1 MFKRT
6 VVGCKDSGEGRDA
19 VALGATIALATDA
32 GPSLVCA
39 YPTSIFPVPG
49 SSDRATFLAQAE
61 ATLRRERDSQGP
73 QALIDAVP
81 DPFVARALR
90 HYAAR
95 WHAGLVVVG
104 SDASAPA
111 GQAAIG
117 RRSRQLLYDAPFTP
131 QKLPFSLALA
141 RRGFHEQSVELRRI
155 GVGYDCGPEAQAAL
169 AFAAELGRATGSTL
183 AIHSVIEDRVPV
195 FTAEKWI
202 GSKDLGEMWEGRR
215 QSAQTEAEEA
225 ASLLDIPTEV
235 TGAVGDPGLQMR
247 DLSERV
253 DLLVVGSR
261 RWGPVARLVS
271 GSVGETLVSEAH
283 CSIMI
288 VPRPP
293 VARGPHT
300 RSLIAA
306 QTPA

>member
-6 VVGCKDSGEGRDA
+6 VVGCKDSAEGRDA
-19 VALGATIALATDA
+19 VALGAAIASATDT
-32 GPSLVCA
+32 GLSLVCV
-39 YPTSIFPVPG
+39 YPVSLFPVPG
-49 SSDRATFLAQAE
+49 SSDRATFRAQAE
-61 ATLRRERDSQGP
+61 ATLRREHDSQAP
-73 QALIDAVP
+73 QAVIDAVP

-104 SDASAPA
+104 SDASAPT

-117 RRSRQLLYDAPFTP
+117 RRSRQLLYHAPFT
-131 QKLPFSLALA
+131 LALA
-141 RRGFHEQSVELRRI
+141 RRGLHEQSVELRRI
-155 GVGYDCGPEAQAAL
+155 GVGYDGGPEAQAAL
-169 AFAAELGRATGSTL
+169 AFAAELGRATSSTL
-183 AIHSVIEDRVPV
+183 AIHSVVEDRLPA

-202 GSKDLGEMWEGRR
+202 GSKDLGQMWEGKR
-215 QSAQTEAEEA
+215 QAAQAEAEKA
-225 ASLLDIPTEV
+225 VSLLDLSTEV
-235 TGAVGDPGLQMR
+235 TSAVGDPGLQMR
-247 DLSERV
+247 DLSKRV
-253 DLLVVGSR
+253 DLVVVGSR

-293 VARGPHT
+293 VAGGT
-300 RSLIAA
+300 RTRALIAE

>member
-6 VVGCKDSGEGRDA
+6 VVGCKDSPEGSDA
-19 VALGATIALATDA
+19 VALGAAIASATDA
-32 GPSLVCA
+32 GLSLVCV
-39 YPTSIFPVPG
+39 YPTSLFPVPG

-61 ATLRRERDSQGP
+61 ATLRRERESQAP
-73 QALIDAVP
+73 QALLDAVP

-117 RRSRQLLYDAPFTP
+117 RRSRQLLYDAPFT
-131 QKLPFSLALA
+131 LALA
-141 RRGFHEQSVELRRI
+141 RRGLHDQDVGLRRI
-155 GVGYDCGPEAQAAL
+155 GVGYDGGPEAQAAL
-169 AFAAELGRATGSTL
+169 AFAAALGHATGSTL
-183 AIHSVIEDRVPV
+183 AVHSVVEDMVPLLSPGEWM
-195 FTAEKWI
+195 AL
-202 GSKDLGEMWEGRR
+202 KDWDHNHMWEGRR
-215 QSAQTEAEEA
+215 QSAQAEAEEA
-225 ASLLDIPTEV
+225 VSLLDVATEV
-235 TGAVGDPGLQMR
+235 TSAIGDPGLQMR
-247 DLSERV
+247 ELSKRV
-253 DLLVVGSR
+253 DLVIVGSR

-271 GSVGETLVSEAH
+271 GSVGETLVSAAH

-293 VARGPHT
+293 VAGGPRT
-300 RSLIAA
+300 RALIAE

>member
-6 VVGCKDSGEGRDA
+6 VVGCKSSPEGRDA
-19 VALGATIALATDA
+19 VALGAAIASATDA
-32 GPSLVCA
+32 TLSLVCV
-39 YPTSIFPVPG
+39 YPMSLFPVPG

-61 ATLRRERDSQGP
+61 ATLRQERDSHAP

-81 DPFVARALR
+81 DLFVARALR

-104 SDASAPA
+104 SDASARA

-117 RRSRQLLYDAPFTP
+117 RRSRQLLYDAPFT
-131 QKLPFSLALA
+131 LALA
-141 RRGFHEQSVELRRI
+141 RRGLHDQGVELRRI
-155 GVGYDCGPEAQAAL
+155 GVGYDGGPEAQAAL

-183 AIHSVIEDRVPV
+183 AIHSVVEDRFP
-195 FTAEKWI
+195 FTRKNWFNSREW
-202 GSKDLGEMWEGRR
+202 DQMWEGRR
-215 QSAQTEAEEA
+215 QSAHAEAEEA
-225 ASLLDIPTEV
+225 VSLLDVSTEV
-235 TGAVGDPGLQMR
+235 TSAIGDPGLQMR
-247 DLSERV
+247 DLSKRV
-253 DLLVVGSR
+253 DLVVVGSR

-293 VARGPHT
+293 VAGGPRT
-300 RSLIAA
+300 RSLIAE

>member
-1 MFKRT
+1 MLKRS
-6 VVGCKDSGEGRDA
+6 VVGCKDSAEGRDA
-19 VALGATIALATDA
+19 VALGAAIASATDA
-32 GPSLVCA
+32 GLSLVCV
-39 YPTSIFPVPG
+39 YPMSLFPVPG
-49 SSDRATFLAQAE
+49 SSDAATFIAQAE
-61 ATLRRERDSQGP
+61 ATLRRERDSQAP

-117 RRSRQLLYDAPFTP
+117 RRSRQLLYDAPFT
-131 QKLPFSLALA
+131 LALA
-141 RRGFHEQSVELRRI
+141 CRGLHEQSFELRRV
-155 GVGYDCGPEAQAAL
+155 GVGYDGGPEAQAAL
-169 AFAAELGRATGSTL
+169 AFAAELGRAAGSTL
-183 AIHSVIEDRVPV
+183 AIHSVIEDRLPV
-195 FTAEKWI
+195 FTAKKWI
-202 GSKDLGEMWEGRR
+202 GSKDLGQMWEGKR
-215 QSAQTEAEEA
+215 QSAQAEAEEA
-225 ASLLDIPTEV
+225 VSRLDVSTEV
-235 TGAVGDPGLQMR
+235 TSAVGDPGLQMR
-247 DLSERV
+247 DLSKRV
-253 DLLVVGSR
+253 DLMVVGSR

-293 VARGPHT
+293 VAGGPRT
-300 RSLIAA
+300 RSLIAE

>member
-6 VVGCKDSGEGRDA
+6 VVGCKDSAEGRDA
-19 VALGATIALATDA
+19 VALGAAIASATDT
-32 GPSLVCA
+32 GLSLVCV
-39 YPTSIFPVPG
+39 YPTSLFPVPG
-49 SSDRATFLAQAE
+49 SSDRATFHGQADV
-61 ATLRRERDSQGP
+61 TLRRERDSRAP
-73 QALIDAVP
+73 RALIHAVA

-117 RRSRQLLYDAPFTP
+117 RRSRQLLYDVPFT
-131 QKLPFSLALA
+131 LALV
-141 RRGFHEQSVELRRI
+141 RRGLHEQNVELRRI
-155 GVGYDCGPEAQAAL
+155 GVGYDGGPEAQAAL
-169 AFAAELGRATGSTL
+169 AFAAELGRAAGSRL
-183 AIHSVIEDRVPV
+183 AIHSVIEDRIPA
-195 FTAEKWI
+195 FTAENWI
-202 GSKDLGEMWEGRR
+202 GSKDLGQMWEGRR
-215 QSAQTEAEEA
+215 RSAHAEAEEA
-225 ASLLDIPTEV
+225 VSLLDVPAEV
-235 TGAVGDPGLQMR
+235 TSAVGDPGLQMR
-247 DLSERV
+247 ALSEHV
-253 DLLVVGSR
+253 DLVVVGSR
-261 RWGPVARLVS
+261 RWGPLARLVS

-293 VARGPHT
+293 VSGGPPQ
-300 RSLIAA
+300 RSLIAE